1 MITTLLVVFAVLL
14 VIGTPIAI
22 AMAGS
27 AILLIWVD
35 GIPLTV
41 VAQRVVAGV
50 QSFPLLAIP
59 LFILAGSLMNESGI
73 SERLF
78 GFTRALV
85 GHIRGGLAHTAI
97 VGNVFLAGLSGSS
110 VADTAATTRVF
121 VPQLQNAG
129 YPKAFGAAVSATAGT
144 LGPIIPPSILMVVY
158 AWQANISLGAL
169 FVAGVLPGLVMA
181 ASMMTAIAIL
191 ARVHGFRPDGEF
203 SLANVWLQFKRAL
216 WALMMPVLILVG
228 FRMGL
233 FTATEIA
240 GVAAAYALIVGFL
253 IYRSLSL
260 RDLPRILVQ
269 TARETAVILFIV
281 AAATPFSWILGIEQ
295 APQLVV
301 EFVSSISTN
310 PWVVLLILNVA
321 LLLAGMVMETLA
333 IMIILV
339 PILLPLL
346 TSLDIDLVHFGI
358 ILLVNLVLGQLT
370 PPVGVLLFVVMAM
383 TGLKLTALIKELW
396 PLLIAVLL
404 ALLFITYVPGL
415 SLWLPR
421 VLGF

>member
-14 VIGTPIAI
+14 AIGTPIAI

-27 AILLIWVD
+27 AILLIWLD

-41 VAQRVVAGV
+41 VAQRIVAGV

-59 LFILAGSLMNESGI
+59 LFVLAGSLMNDSGI

-85 GHIRGGLAHTAI
+85 GHIRGGLAHTAV
-97 VGNVFLAGLSGSS
+97 VGNVFLSGISGSS

-121 VPQLQNAG
+121 VPQLQAAG
-129 YPKAFGAAVSATAGT
+129 YPKPFGAALSAAAGT

-169 FVAGVLPGLVMA
+169 FVAGVLPGLMMA

-191 ARVHGFRPDGEF
+191 ARVRGFRPDGEF
-203 SLANVWLQFKRAL
+203 SLAHVWFQFKRAF

-281 AAATPFSWILGIEQ
+281 ATATPFSWILGIEQ
-295 APQLVV
+295 APQIVV
-301 EFVSSISTN
+301 DTVSGISTT

-321 LLLAGMVMETLA
+321 LLFAGMVMETLA

-346 TSLDIDLVHFGI
+346 TSLEIDLVHFGI
-358 ILLVNLVLGQLT
+358 ILLVNLTFGQLT

-383 TGLKLTALIKELW
+383 TGVKLMELMKELW
-396 PLLIAVLL
+396 PFLLAVLF
-404 ALLFITYVPGL
+404 ALIVITYVPAL
-415 SLWLPR
+415 SLWLPTIA
-421 VLGF
+421 GF

>member
-14 VIGTPIAI
+14 AIGTPIAI

-27 AILLIWVD
+27 AILLIWLD

-41 VAQRVVAGV
+41 VAQRIVAGV

-59 LFILAGSLMNESGI
+59 LFVLAGSLMNDSGI

-85 GHIRGGLAHTAI
+85 GHIRGGLAHTAV
-97 VGNVFLAGLSGSS
+97 VGNVFLSGISGSS

-121 VPQLQNAG
+121 IPQLQAAG
-129 YPKAFGAAVSATAGT
+129 YPKPFGAALSATAGT

-169 FVAGVLPGLVMA
+169 FVAGVLPGLMMA

-191 ARVHGFRPDGEF
+191 ARVRGFRPDGEF
-203 SLANVWLQFKRAL
+203 SLANVWVQFKRAF

-281 AAATPFSWILGIEQ
+281 ATATPFSWILGIEQ
-295 APQLVV
+295 APQIVV
-301 EFVSSISTN
+301 DAVSGISTT

-358 ILLVNLVLGQLT
+358 ILLVNLTFGQLT

-383 TGLKLTALIKELW
+383 TGVKLMELMKELW
-396 PLLIAVLL
+396 PFLLAVLF
-404 ALLFITYVPGL
+404 ALIVITYVPAL
-415 SLWLPR
+415 SLWLPTIA
-421 VLGF
+421 GF

>member
-14 VIGTPIAI
+14 AIGTPIAI

-27 AILLIWVD
+27 AILLIWAD

-85 GHIRGGLAHTAI
+85 GHIRGGLAHTAV
-97 VGNVFLAGLSGSS
+97 VGNIFMAGISGSS

-121 VPQLQNAG
+121 VPQLQAAG
-129 YPKAFGAAVSATAGT
+129 YPKVFGAALSATAGT

-158 AWQANISLGAL
+158 AWQANVSLGAL
-169 FVAGVLPGLVMA
+169 FVAGVLPGLMMA

-191 ARVHGFRPDGEF
+191 ARVRGFRPDGEF
-203 SLANVWLQFKRAL
+203 SLANVWYQFKRAF

-260 RDLPRILVQ
+260 RDQPRNLVQ

-281 AAATPFSWILGIEQ
+281 AAATPFGWILGIEQ
-295 APQLVV
+295 APKIVV
-301 EFVSSISTN
+301 DVVSGISTT

-346 TSLDIDLVHFGI
+346 TSLEIDLVHFGI
-358 ILLVNLVLGQLT
+358 ILLVNLTFGQLT

-383 TGLKLTALIKELW
+383 TGVKLMELMKELW
-396 PLLIAVLL
+396 PFLL
-404 ALLFITYVPGL
+404 ALLFALIVITYVPAL
-415 SLWLPR
+415 SLWLPTIA
-421 VLGF
+421 GF